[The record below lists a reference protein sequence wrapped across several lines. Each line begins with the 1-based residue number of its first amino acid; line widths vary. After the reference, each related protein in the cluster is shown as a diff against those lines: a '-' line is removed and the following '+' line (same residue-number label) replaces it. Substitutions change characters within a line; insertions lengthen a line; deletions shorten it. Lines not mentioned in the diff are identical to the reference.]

1 MIKAHC
7 GIFIIVLVVRMLG
20 AARCSHTRTVSLT
33 ITSNVLTP
41 VKPLQ
46 RPTLS
51 NTVLDNV
58 DGPLA
63 SKNHILVYIFFILW
77 PKLIDLE
84 LTH

>member
-33 ITSNVLTP
+33 SNVITP